1 MTTYQTWQRNLSSNF
16 LENCCQMKKWSVEKR
31 KKNISSFPVDY
42 EDIVATYILV
52 IPLPNDK
59 ILDWSKLKIFAD
71 DNLEVVKNDDLCL

>member
-1 MTTYQTWQRNLSSNF
+1 MAEELEQQLLGELLSDEEVVSR
-16 LENCCQMKKWSVEKR
+16 KK

-42 EDIVATYILV
+42 EDIEATYILV